1 MTTLN
6 VQQRNPPTGS
16 LSRKMSGR
24 AKTRLRIAA
33 VLLGRRGLQIEACGD
48 DVWLRVLRAIES
60 LDSAQRERL
69 RERVDWVEAYE
80 RADADLKR
88 R

>member
-1 MTTLN
+1 
-6 VQQRNPPTGS
+6 
-16 LSRKMSGR
+16 MSSR

-33 VLLGRRGLQIEACGD
+33 VLLRRRDVQVEACGD

-80 RADADLKR
+80 RAEADLKQR
-88 R
+88 